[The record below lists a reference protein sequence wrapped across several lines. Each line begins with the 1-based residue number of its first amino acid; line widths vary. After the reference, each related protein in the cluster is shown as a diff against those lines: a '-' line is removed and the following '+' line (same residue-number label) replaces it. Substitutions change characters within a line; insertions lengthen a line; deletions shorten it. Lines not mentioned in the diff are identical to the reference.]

1 MNIRLKKFLNSDA
14 TGGVVLIIA
23 AALAMFLANNST
35 TQQAYA
41 DMLAIPVQFR
51 FGELNISKNLLLWI
65 NDALMALFFL
75 MVGLEVKRELVMGAL
90 AKREQAIFPLIAALG
105 GMLAPGLIFL
115 LFNGADVDTRSGWA
129 IPTATDIAFALG
141 VLALLGSR
149 VPPALKIFLMAL
161 AIIDDLGAIVII
173 ALFYTSDLSL
183 FSLSIAAAAIVVLAV
198 MNLLNVRNT
207 GLYLLVGIVL
217 WTAVLKSGVHAT
229 LAGVVV
235 GFLIPLAKKEG
246 RSPAIHLEHALHPWV
261 RWLILPLFAFA
272 NAGVSLDGVSFN
284 SLFSL
289 LPLGIVA
296 GLLIGKPLGITLFCW
311 LSVKTGL
318 AKLPANTDFR
328 DIAAVGVLC
337 GIGFTMSIF
346 IGSLAYGDS
355 NAELIT
361 LAKLGILIG
370 SVLSAVLG
378 YLILWRR
385 LAQRSVSH

>member
-1 MNIRLKKFLNSDA
+1 MNSRLKKLLNSDA
-14 TGGVVLIIA
+14 TGGVVLIVA
-23 AALAMFLANNST
+23 AALAMFLANNSS
-35 TQQAYA
+35 TQQGY
-41 DMLAIPVQFR
+41 LHFLTIPVEFR
-51 FGELNISKNLLLWI
+51 FGDLDISKNLLLWI

-90 AKREQAIFPLIAALG
+90 AKREQAIFPLIAAVG
-105 GMLAPGLIFL
+105 GMLLPGLIFL
-115 LFNGADVDTRSGWA
+115 LFNGADAATRNGWA

-141 VLALLGSR
+141 ILALLGSR

-183 FSLSIAAAAIVVLAV
+183 VSLSVAAVAIGVLVV

-207 GLYLLVGIVL
+207 SLYLIVGMVL

-246 RSPAIHLEHALHPWV
+246 HSPAIHLEHALHPWV
-261 RWLILPLFAFA
+261 RWLILPLFAFV
-272 NAGVSLDGVSFN
+272 NAGVSLDGISFD

-289 LPLGIVA
+289 LPLGIMA

-311 LSVKTGL
+311 LAVKMGL
-318 AKLPANTDFR
+318 AKLPENTDFR

-355 NAELIT
+355 SAELIT

-370 SVLSAVLG
+370 SVCSAVLG
-378 YLILWRR
+378 YLILRRR
-385 LAQRSVSH
+385 LAKHAA